1 MGKNDFPAKKI
12 IIVNRAYLRKAGH
25 ACSMTK
31 KDILTHFGQFKDE
44 AP

>member
-31 KDILTHFGQFKDE
+31 RHFNTFWAIQR
-44 AP
+44 